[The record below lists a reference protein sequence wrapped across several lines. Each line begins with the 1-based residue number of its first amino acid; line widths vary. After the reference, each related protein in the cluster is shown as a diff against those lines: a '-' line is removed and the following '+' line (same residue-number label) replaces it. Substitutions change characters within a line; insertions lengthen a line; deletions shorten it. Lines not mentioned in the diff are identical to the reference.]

1 MSALFIR
8 RCWCFGPRPAG
19 QSIFATTAF
28 SQLMMLL
35 SEREDLQRRWTFWP
49 NQFFHFI
56 YFLFQSRSFFFSCSV
71 RNMYYNRKNI
81 LFYNKKKN
89 HINSLQHEEKER
101 NEHTSDDR
109 NFFSFVIHEQCA
121 RLISHHLSSF
131 CIVILK
137 YTYISRVRVA
147 KLSRTFF
154 MYCDEMVLAG
164 HSLKTRS
171 IKVLRVHKM
180 TMWNVGRPFDIFR
193 HQRL

>member
-35 SEREDLQRRWTFWP
+35 SERGFVEEVDVLAKPVFP
-49 NQFFHFI
+49 F
-56 YFLFQSRSFFFSCSV
+56 YLFSISKSVIFFSPV
-71 RNMYYNRKNI
+71 VLEIHMYYNRKNI

-101 NEHTSDDR
+101 NRNTSDDR
-109 NFFSFVIHEQCA
+109 NFFSFVIHEC
-121 RLISHHLSSF
+121 LISHHLSSF

-137 YTYISRVRVA
+137 
-147 KLSRTFF
+147 
-154 MYCDEMVLAG
+154 
-164 HSLKTRS
+164 
-171 IKVLRVHKM
+171 
-180 TMWNVGRPFDIFR
+180 
-193 HQRL
+193 

>member
-35 SEREDLQRRWTFWP
+35 SERGFAEEVDVLAKPVFL
-49 NQFFHFI
+49 FI

-71 RNMYYNRKNI
+71 RNMYYNRKNT
-81 LFYNKKKN
+81 LFYKKKN

-101 NEHTSDDR
+101 KKGTQVMTGIYSHLLFMSSARASD
-109 NFFSFVIHEQCA
+109 
-121 RLISHHLSSF
+121 LSPFIKFLHCHSQ
-131 CIVILK
+131 I
-137 YTYISRVRVA
+137 YNISRGQSQNCRGHFLCTVM
-147 KLSRTFF
+147 KL
-154 MYCDEMVLAG
+154 VLAG
-164 HSLKTRS
+164 HSLKTSS

-193 HQRL
+193 H